1 VLPNC
6 PDHAILEVAQTL
18 IIALVVLAVAV
29 TALVVAVFAL
39 FTRVAQVEKRG
50 ADVEARAQ
58 RHSDLLHKDIVPRL
72 HDLEPVRLRAL
83 KQPGSARIH

>member
-29 TALVVAVFAL
+29 AALVVAVLAL
-39 FTRVAQVEKRG
+39 FTRAAK
-50 ADVEARAQ
+50 VEARAE
-58 RHSDLLHKDIVPRL
+58 RHSKLLHEHVEPKL
-72 HDLEPVRLRAL
+72 QDLEMRLKAL
-83 KQPGSARIH
+83 NEPRGSRYRSAPRH